1 MEEAPSTLLRLA
13 SRGRGQ
19 RDWLCQQRTAPA
31 GQPERGPTGR
41 AAGEA
46 SLRAASITSDTGGR
60 GKGPRQGAAGQQ
72 GGEGQVP
79 SPTRVTSVPPPPQP
93 PLVAVPVPRRPRE
106 RGPHD
111 PGRQGRSEGSPFPSP
126 SLPPTPLTAVR
137 GLPHFAGGGGIGR
150 PNPPALTRPLPH
162 TPLPSQLCGRG
173 RAPPTRALP

>member
-79 SPTRVTSVPPPPQP
+79 SPTRVTSVPPPP
-93 PLVAVPVPRRPRE
+93 ASASG
-106 RGPHD
+106 GPGATET
-111 PGRQGRSEGSPFPSP
+111 PGAGSPRPGPSGT
-126 SLPPTPLTAVR
+126 L
-137 GLPHFAGGGGIGR
+137 
-150 PNPPALTRPLPH
+150 
-162 TPLPSQLCGRG
+162 
-173 RAPPTRALP
+173 